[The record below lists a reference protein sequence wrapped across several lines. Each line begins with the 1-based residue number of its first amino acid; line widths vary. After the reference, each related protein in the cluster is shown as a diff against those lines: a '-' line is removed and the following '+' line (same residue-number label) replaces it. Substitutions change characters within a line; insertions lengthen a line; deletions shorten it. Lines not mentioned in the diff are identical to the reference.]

1 MESQTSLLPTDPQ
14 KKVAVVTGGSRGIG
28 RAIAKALAADSFHV
42 ILTYRSKTEEAEAC
56 VTEIVGSGGSASCTQ
71 LDIGDTQA
79 IRTFF
84 AGIKEANLF
93 CLVNN
98 AGITKDGLLL
108 RMKETDFTDVIDVCL
123 RGTFVCSQE
132 AAKIMTR
139 KRAGRIINIS
149 SVVALMGNAGQANY
163 TAAKAGVIGLARTM
177 ARELAARNITC
188 NAVAP
193 GFIQTDMT
201 AHLPDEVKTQYAAQ
215 IPLRRMGTPDD
226 VAYAVAFLASEKAA
240 YITGQVL
247 SVNGG
252 MYS

>member
-1 MESQTSLLPTDPQ
+1 
-14 KKVAVVTGGSRGIG
+14 
-28 RAIAKALAADSFHV
+28 
-42 ILTYRSKTEEAEAC
+42 
-56 VTEIVGSGGSASCTQ
+56 
-71 LDIGDTQA
+71 
-79 IRTFF
+79 
-84 AGIKEANLF
+84 
-93 CLVNN
+93 VNN